1 MNHCEPF
8 KGLLVGLLD
17 GELTLDETRRIND
30 HLTRCAACRAEYEQL
45 RETTGKLSAISFRE
59 PDDVVLAQ
67 VWKSPFSRLARNTSL
82 VLIIGGYAGLL
93 GYGLFQFLTC
103 GTKEL
108 PAKMGLAAIILGFLI
123 LLVQLIRER
132 VRTYQTDPY
141 KEIER

>member
-17 GELTLDETRRIND
+17 GELTPDETRQIND

-59 PDDVVLAQ
+59 PDDAILAQ
-67 VWKSPFSRLARNTSL
+67 VWRSPFSRLARNTSL
-82 VLIIGGYAGLL
+82 VLIIGGYASLM
-93 GYGLFQFLTC
+93 GYGLFQFLTS

-108 PAKMGLAAIILGFLI
+108 PAKMGLAAIVLGFLI

-132 VRTYQTDPY
+132 VKTYQTDPY

>member
-17 GELTLDETRRIND
+17 GELTPDETRQVNE
-30 HLTRCAACRAEYEQL
+30 HLTRCAVCRAEYEQL
-45 RETTGKLSAISFRE
+45 RETTGKLAALSFQE
-59 PDDVVLAQ
+59 PTDAVLAQ

-82 VLIIGGYAGLL
+82 FLILGGYAGLI
-93 GYGLFQFLTC
+93 GYGLFEMLTS

-108 PAKMGLAAIILGFLI
+108 PAKLGLAAIVLGFLI

-132 VRTYQTDPY
+132 IRTYKTDPY
-141 KEIER
+141 KEVER

>member
-17 GELTLDETRRIND
+17 GELTPDETRQIND
-30 HLTRCAACRAEYEQL
+30 HLTRCAVCRAEYEQL
-45 RETTGKLSAISFRE
+45 RETTGKLAAISFQE
-59 PDDVVLAQ
+59 PGDAVLAQ

-82 VLIIGGYAGLL
+82 IMIIGGYAALI
-93 GYGLFQFLTC
+93 GYGLFELLTS
-103 GTKEL
+103 GRKEL
-108 PAKMGLAAIILGFLI
+108 PAKMGLAAIVLGFLI

-132 VRTYQTDPY
+132 VRTYKTDPY

>member
-1 MNHCEPF
+1 MNNCEPF

-17 GELTLDETRRIND
+17 GELTPDETRQIND

-59 PDDVVLAQ
+59 PGDAVLAQ

-82 VLIIGGYAGLL
+82 VLIIGGYAGLM
-93 GYGLFQFLTC
+93 GYGLFEFLTS

-108 PAKMGLAAIILGFLI
+108 PAKMGLAAIVLGFLI

-132 VRTYQTDPY
+132 VKTYKTDPY

>member
-17 GELTLDETRRIND
+17 GELTPDETRQIND
-30 HLTRCAACRAEYEQL
+30 HLTRCAACRAEYERL
-45 RETTGKLSAISFRE
+45 RETTGKLSGISFRE
-59 PDDVVLAQ
+59 PDDAVLAQ
-67 VWKSPFSRLARNTSL
+67 VWKSPFSRLTRNTAW
-82 VLIIGGYAGLL
+82 VLIIGGYAGLM
-93 GYGLFQFLTC
+93 GYALFEFLTS

-108 PAKMGLAAIILGFLI
+108 PAKMGLAAIVLGFLI

-132 VRTYQTDPY
+132 VRTYKTDPY

>member
-1 MNHCEPF
+1 MNNCEPF

-17 GELTLDETRRIND
+17 GELTPDETRQIND

-45 RETTGKLSAISFRE
+45 RETTGKLAAISFRE
-59 PDDVVLAQ
+59 PGDAVLAQ

-82 VLIIGGYAGLL
+82 VLIIGGYGGLM
-93 GYGLFQFLTC
+93 GYGLFEFLTS

-108 PAKMGLAAIILGFLI
+108 PAKMGLAAIVLGFLI

-132 VRTYQTDPY
+132 AKTYKTDPY

>member
-1 MNHCEPF
+1 MNNCEPF

-17 GELTLDETRRIND
+17 GELTSDEACQIND

-45 RETTGKLSAISFRE
+45 RETTGKLTAISFQE

-82 VLIIGGYAGLL
+82 FMIVGGYASLI
-93 GYGLFQFLTC
+93 GYGLFEILTS
-103 GTKEL
+103 GKKEL
-108 PAKMGLAAIILGFLI
+108 PAKMGLAAIVLGFLI

-132 VRTYQTDPY
+132 VRTYKTDPY